1 MYRVMIN
8 LLVTIRIK
16 LPDESLADWLL
27 SWMRRDLCPATDEWI
42 TTEKGLTAVCM
53 MVKAG
58 LEWWKIGVA
67 GGGPSGLPRS

>member
-8 LLVTIRIK
+8 LLVTICIK

-42 TTEKGLTAVCM
+42 TTEKSLTAVGM
-53 MVKAG
+53 MVKTG
-58 LEWWKIGVA
+58 IIW
-67 GGGPSGLPRS
+67 GPIRVFGCGPLSFL